1 MRRHAIPRRVLESV
15 DATWRGRIKR
25 TGRNGWERRWRGIR
39 IAPRGREV
47 GIGLSWWQIRLI
59 LKLSW
64 KMEGRHRSKV

>member
-39 IAPRGREV
+39 VAPRGREV
-47 GIGLSWWQIRLI
+47 GIGLSWW
-59 LKLSW
+59 
-64 KMEGRHRSKV
+64 